1 MLHKHIVRHTKKYV
15 RHVTKYLYERD
26 TLFATIAVFVFLIVL
41 GSIPLNLYVLNP
53 MKLALKDFDFN
64 DVAYSKLG
72 KGKDIPPDK
81 RIIVIN
87 IGELDREGIAV
98 LIEKVSAYN
107 PKVMGLDVYFDGERE
122 PYKDSL
128 LGSVF
133 SKTKNLVVVSRE
145 AFDKEKNKIVLV
157 PDNFDSVYH
166 HRGFANLDADTIGAV
181 RIYSPFDKIDGKK
194 YPHFTTAL
202 VQQFNDTAYKELE
215 ARHKKNEIINYTRRT
230 GQYWLIEPNEIFE
243 ESDSSAR
250 LKYLLENKLVLFG
263 YVNTSADDITDK
275 KFTPMNNEFAGKVKP
290 DMNGVI
296 VHANIISMVLDGKYI
311 KKMPKWSAWVVAI
324 IIGWIHM
331 SLFIRYYLESHIWFH
346 LVAKLAQ
353 VFSVLFF
360 AYLGIFLYDQF
371 RIKLD
376 MKYTLYVV
384 ALAVDVIYFYE
395 AFVTWLHRK
404 FGYQTIFGH
413 HHHPTEQE
421 SGQKQPHHEEHHHKD
436 EHQKH
441 ETTQHEHH

>member
-1 MLHKHIVRHTKKYV
+1 M
-15 RHVTKYLYERD
+15 
-26 TLFATIAVFVFLIVL
+26 
-41 GSIPLNLYVLNP
+41 IPINFYVLNP

-72 KGKDIPPDK
+72 KDKDIPPDK

-87 IGELDREGIAV
+87 IGKLDREGIAA
-98 LIEKVSAYN
+98 LIEKVSSYN
-107 PKVMGLDVYFDGERE
+107 PKVMGLDVYFEGERE
-122 PYKDSL
+122 SYKDSIL
-128 LGSVF
+128 RSVF

-145 AFDKEKNKIVLV
+145 AYDNEKHKIVLI
-157 PDNFDSVYH
+157 PDYFDSVYY
-166 HRGFANLDADTIGAV
+166 HRGFANLDADTIGTV
-181 RIYSPFDKIDGKK
+181 RIYSPFDKIDGNT
-194 YPHFTTAL
+194 YPHFTTEV
-202 VQQFNDTAYKELE
+202 VQQFSDSAYKKLE
-215 ARHKKNEIINYTRRT
+215 ERHKKNEIINYSRRT
-230 GQYWLIEPNEIFE
+230 GQYWLIEPDELFQ

-250 LKYLLENKLVLFG
+250 MKYLIKNKIVLFG
-263 YVNTSADDITDK
+263 YVNTSADDIADK

-311 KKMPKWSAWVVAI
+311 KKTPKWVAWAVAI

-353 VFSVLFF
+353 LFSVLFF
-360 AYLGIFLYDQF
+360 AYLGIFFYDQF

-376 MKYTLYVV
+376 MKYTLYVI

-395 AFVTWLHRK
+395 AFVGWLHRK
-404 FGYQTIFGH
+404 YGYQTIFGH
-413 HHHPTEQE
+413 HHNPLEQHAT
-421 SGQKQPHHEEHHHKD
+421 HHTNDHH
-436 EHQKH
+436 KH
-441 ETTQHEHH
+441 ETATHEPEKHEHH